1 MQSQNERVM
10 ERRNYPITE
19 KERDLIDALR
29 NYRKSYPNGYPDLL
43 FAAQEIFDELAEP
56 IGNPED

>member
-1 MQSQNERVM
+1 M